1 MLTLITFGLGSLWF
15 ALPLLAFVANAKR
28 HRRLHPVLLF
38 GLTVSAGCL
47 LLFAG
52 AEVTDMRLTAEMKRF
67 DLDGD
72 GGFGGAELTPDAQ
85 KAIDAWASDA
95 GRTMVIFT
103 GIPVSA
109 IWAGVCFAILATGQW
124 IVAHMRPTHSAAT
137 SRSTP

>member
-15 ALPLLAFVANAKR
+15 ALPFVAFVVNAKR
-28 HRRLHPVLLF
+28 HQRLHPFLLF
-38 GLTVSAGCL
+38 GLTVSAGFL

-52 AEVTDMRLTAEMKRF
+52 AEVKDMRLTAEMKRF

-72 GGFGGAELTPDAQ
+72 GGFGDTELTPDAQ

-95 GRTMVIFT
+95 GRTMAIFT

-109 IWAGVCFAILATGQW
+109 IWAGICFAILATGQW
-124 IVAHMRPTHSAAT
+124 IVAQVRPTRSAAN